1 MRLRRVA
8 IDMKK
13 RVRGRTVR
21 TAESS
26 LAGLQ
31 DTDGTAPASKGRC
44 GVNPCLVLA
53 TDIDGISLIHEV

>member
-26 LAGLQ
+26 LAGLA
-31 DTDGTAPASKGRC
+31 DTDGTAPAGKNVAG
-44 GVNPCLVLA
+44 GKPVLSPGHRYRRYIPH
-53 TDIDGISLIHEV
+53 T

>member
-31 DTDGTAPASKGRC
+31 DTDGTAPASKDVAG
-44 GVNPCLVLA
+44 GEPLLSPA
-53 TDIDGISLIHEV
+53 